1 MQLMRSLIR
10 ILFFGIAIGIGLVE
24 SYAQV
29 LPKINNKDQTKTPS
43 STDKKNFDLKE
54 LTQGFPKII
63 KKNPSGDNN
72 SSKRLN
78 IELREFDEVGYL
90 QTLSSKTDSLL
101 FQNTVDLERIRS
113 IIAEDP
119 FSMDWAPSKE
129 IIETAEQILVDS
141 VWITAFE
148 YFSNWDTQKVDI
160 YNFDIK
166 DLKDSVVLKLYDE
179 KIGESWKMPLP
190 DLLVNSR
197 FGPRW
202 GRMHS
207 GVDLDLN
214 TGDAVYAAFDG
225 IIRVKGYDR
234 YGYGYYYVVRHKN
247 GLETLYGHFSKHVM
261 EVGDEVLAGDLLGKG
276 GSTGRSTGPHLHYEL
291 RYRGLAFDPEIVF
304 DFEQNQILKRELL
317 VDKKL
322 FGHIAKARA
331 AAYHRV
337 KRGEN
342 LGSISRRYGV
352 SISQITRL
360 NGISTRSILRI
371 GQSLRV
377 K

>member
-1 MQLMRSLIR
+1 MQLMRGLVW
-10 ILFFGIAIGIGLVE
+10 ILFFGIAFGLGLMQAH
-24 SYAQV
+24 AQV
-29 LPKINNKDQTKTPS
+29 LPKTSNEKKT
-43 STDKKNFDLKE
+43 FDLKE

-63 KKNPSGDNN
+63 KKNPSGENS

-78 IELREFDEVGYL
+78 IELRQFDEVGYL
-90 QTLSSKTDSLL
+90 QTLSNKTDSLL

-113 IIAEDP
+113 IISEDP
-119 FSMDWAPSKE
+119 FSIDWAPSKE
-129 IIETAEQILVDS
+129 IIETSEQVLVDS

-160 YNFDIK
+160 YNFDIREF
-166 DLKDSVVLKLYDE
+166 KDSLVLRLYDE
-179 KIGESWKMPLP
+179 KIGEAWKMPMP
-190 DLLVNSR
+190 DVLVNSR

-202 GRMHS
+202 GRMHG

-214 TGDAVYAAFDG
+214 TGDAVYATFDG

-247 GLETLYGHFSKHVM
+247 GLETLYGHLSKHVM

-291 RYRGLAFDPEIVF
+291 RYRGLVFDPEIVY
-304 DFEQNQILKRELL
+304 DFEKNQILKQELV

-342 LGSISRRYGV
+342 LGTISRRYGV

>member
-1 MQLMRSLIR
+1 MRSLLLLG
-10 ILFFGIAIGIGLVE
+10 ILSLYLSFGLKLAHG
-24 SYAQV
+24 QV
-29 LPKINNKDQTKTPS
+29 LPKIFNKTPTATPS
-43 STDKKNFDLKE
+43 PTDKKNFDLKE
-54 LTQGFPKII
+54 FTQGFPKII
-63 KKNPSGDNN
+63 KKNPSGTG
-72 SSKRLN
+72 SSQERKN
-78 IELREFDEVGYL
+78 IELRDFDEVSYL
-90 QTLSSKTDSLL
+90 RTLSTQTDSLL
-101 FQNTVDLERIRS
+101 FQNTVDLARIKS
-113 IIAEDP
+113 IISEDP
-119 FSMDWAPSKE
+119 FTMDWAPSNE
-129 IIETAEQILVDS
+129 VIEVAEQVQVDS

-148 YFSNWDTQKVDI
+148 YFSNWDTKKVNI

-166 DLKDSVVLKLYDE
+166 EFKDSLVVRLYDE
-179 KIGESWKMPLP
+179 QLGQYWKMPLT
-190 DLLVNSR
+190 DVLVNSR

-202 GRMHS
+202 GRMHG

-214 TGDAVYAAFDG
+214 TGDAVYTAFDG

-247 GLETLYGHFSKHVM
+247 GLETLYGHLSKHVM

-291 RYRGLAFDPEIVF
+291 RYKGLVFDPENVY
-304 DFEQNQILKRELL
+304 DFEKSLLTKQELL
-317 VDKKL
+317 INKAL
-322 FGHIAKARA
+322 FGHIAKASA

-342 LGSISRRYGV
+342 LGSIARRYGV
-352 SISQITRL
+352 SVSTITRL
-360 NGISTRSILRI
+360 NGISSRSILRI